1 MKFAAFIPLA
11 GCILNLLL
19 GIFVYSTN
27 RRLTINRVFFVWALA
42 IAIWNAGSA
51 ALFMVTG
58 HDAALFWA
66 RFLQFGVIFIPVLLF
81 HLSMLV
87 AHVRVKSWIWVLYV
101 GSGLFA
107 LSNFT
112 PFFIKDVRMLG
123 SSGWYAVAGPGFR
136 MFSTPFTAMLIISII
151 ILWRRRKALPALHRT
166 RLNALIW
173 PQTLLVA
180 FGTNDILPIMDIDK
194 YPFTNITVYPYG
206 SLAAIF
212 YGIIVSY
219 SVLQHQLLDIQV
231 SLSRV
236 VALFIRFSFLFVIG
250 LAMLL
255 TIALVAP
262 AGQFTVFSFFAG
274 LGVLMVSGV
283 IASIFFPRLFGSG
296 PEVLER
302 RILGD
307 RFEYHDQIR
316 SFIGSMQWYTDTN
329 LLLSDLDDLLVKTVR
344 VGNYRIIL
352 RDETSRGYSLFRSY
366 PEEPP
371 QQYPDLHNDTPVFR
385 FFEETKAEYLALNLT
400 YGSTRDSENER
411 GARKQIEQFGAEFC
425 FPFSFEDQ
433 PFGLLV
439 LGTKASGEP
448 YTSTDITL
456 LVSLVKHLSLVINQI
471 RLKNQIL
478 HTQELELLGR
488 MSRGMAHDLN
498 NLLTPVLTFLQLA
511 SEGASLEDLNESL
524 LPVALR
530 NITTMRSYIREA
542 LFYSENL
549 RPDLQLGRLDVLMGN
564 AVDAVRGKF
573 EAHHVNVTTETPGEV
588 LVEMDEV
595 LIQRTVANIISNAVD
610 ASSPNSTIRVE
621 LVRLLKTEVGR
632 EWLRVRV
639 IDTGEGIK
647 PEDLSRIFTPYF
659 TTKDRGDQDRG
670 FGLGLAIC
678 RKIIHLH
685 GGTLTV
691 TSKVKKGTTVQI
703 DLPSRQQKPEAALGA
718 MSLAS

>member
-1 MKFAAFIPLA
+1 MRFAPFIPLA
-11 GCILNLLL
+11 GCVVNLLL
-19 GIFVYSTN
+19 GIFVFTVN
-27 RRLTINRVFFVWALA
+27 PRAAINRVFFVWALA
-42 IAIWNAGSA
+42 IALWNGAGSV
-51 ALFMVTG
+51 LLMDVG
-58 HDAALFWA
+58 HDTGLFCA

-87 AHVRVKSWIWVLYV
+87 AQVRVGRWIWALYLV
-101 GSGLFA
+101 FA
-107 LSNFT
+107 GFAISNLT
-112 PFFIKDVRMLG
+112 PFFIKDARILG
-123 SSGWYAVAGPGFR
+123 HSGWYAIAGPGFT
-136 MFSTPFTAMLIISII
+136 MFSTPFTAMLVTSII
-151 ILWRRRKALPALHRT
+151 LLWRKRKTLPAMHRT

-173 PQTLLVA
+173 PQTLLVV
-180 FGTNDILPIMDIDK
+180 FGTNDILPILGVDK
-194 YPFTNITVYPYG
+194 YPFTNAYVYPYG

-219 SVLQHQLLDIQV
+219 AVLQHQLLNIQV
-231 SLSRV
+231 SLSRI
-236 VALFIRFSFLFVIG
+236 VAVMIRFSFLFLIG
-250 LAMLL
+250 LALMLTMWL
-255 TIALVAP
+255 AAPAKFNVVSFSSALVA
-262 AGQFTVFSFFAG
+262 
-274 LGVLMVSGV
+274 LMVSGG
-283 IASIFFPRLFGSG
+283 IATIFFPRLFGSG
-296 PEVLER
+296 GERLER

-316 SFIGSMQWYTDTN
+316 GFISSMQWYTDTN

-344 VGNYRIIL
+344 VGNYRMIL
-352 RDETSRGYSLFRSY
+352 LDETSRAYSLFRSY

-371 QQYPDLHNDTPVFR
+371 HQYPELHNDTPIFQY
-385 FFEETKAEYLALNLT
+385 FDDTKAEILAINLT
-400 YGSTRDSENER
+400 YGTQRSSRHEAP
-411 GARKQIEQFGAEFC
+411 ARKQVEHFNAEFC

-433 PFGLLV
+433 PFGLLL
-439 LGTKASGEP
+439 LGPKANRDP
-448 YTSTDITL
+448 YTVTDITL
-456 LVSLVKHLSLVINQI
+456 LISLVKHLSLVINQI

-524 LPVALR
+524 LPVAMR
-530 NITTMRSYIREA
+530 NLTTMRSYIREA

-549 RPDLQLGRLDVLMGN
+549 RPDFQLGRLDMLITHS
-564 AVDAVRGKF
+564 VDVVRAKF
-573 EAHHVNVTTETPGEV
+573 EARRVNVVTATPGEV

-610 ASSPNSTIRVE
+610 ASAENSTIRVE
-621 LVRLLKTEVGR
+621 LVRLIKTEVGR

-639 IDTGEGIK
+639 IDTGEGIR

-659 TTKDRGDQDRG
+659 TTKNRGDEDRG

-685 GGTLTV
+685 GGNLTV
-691 TSKVKKGTTVQI
+691 TSKLKKGTTVQI
-703 DLPSRQQKPEAALGA
+703 DLPSRQQKPEAAVSA
-718 MSLAS
+718 VSLRS